1 MTENEDFIIDYLPD
15 HSDIVVVGGF
25 SGHGFKFTPIIG
37 KIVSDMILENDI
49 SLNMSPFKID
59 QYLL

>member
-49 SLNMSPFKID
+49 SLNMENK
-59 QYLL
+59 L